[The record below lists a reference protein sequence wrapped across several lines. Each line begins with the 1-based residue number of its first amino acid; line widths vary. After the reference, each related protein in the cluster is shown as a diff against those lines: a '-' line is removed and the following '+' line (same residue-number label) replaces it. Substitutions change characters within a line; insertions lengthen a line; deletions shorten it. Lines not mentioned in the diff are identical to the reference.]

1 MIAADGV
8 MIVFRFF
15 HIVAGALWVG
25 SAFLFAAF
33 IGPSAAKVGPSAG
46 PLLHVAVKERKV
58 TKAITGLAAVN
69 VVAGWLLWFGD
80 MDDYGGLSD
89 WIGSS
94 FGLGLTIG
102 AVLATT
108 AAFIGYF
115 GVGRNVERLVDLGD
129 SIAASGQPPTPDDGA
144 RMAKIGADLE
154 RHSKI
159 DLVLLLLA
167 VTAMATARYW

>member
-1 MIAADGV
+1 MLASDGV

-25 SAFLFAAF
+25 SAFLFALF

-58 TKAITGLAAVN
+58 ATVITGLAAVN
-69 VVAGWLLWFGD
+69 VTAGWLMWFGKAD
-80 MDDYGGLSD
+80 EYGSVGD
-89 WIGSS
+89 WVGSS
-94 FGLGLTIG
+94 FGLGITIG

-108 AAFIGYF
+108 AFFLGYF

-129 SIAASGQPPTPDDGA
+129 SIAASGQPPTPEQGA
-144 RMAKIGADLE
+144 QMAKIGADLE

>member
-1 MIAADGV
+1 MVAIEGPMV
-8 MIVFRFF
+8 VLRFF

-25 SAFLFAAF
+25 SAFMFSLF

-58 TKAITGLAAVN
+58 AKVITSLAGVN
-69 VVAGWLLWFGD
+69 VVAGWLLWFRD
-80 MDDYGGLSD
+80 MDVYGGLGE
-89 WIGSS
+89 WLGSS
-94 FGLGLTIG
+94 FGVALTIG
-102 AVLATT
+102 AVLATS
-108 AAFIGYF
+108 AFVLGYL
-115 GVGRNVERLVDLGD
+115 GVGRGVEALVDLGD
-129 SIAASGQPPTPDDGA
+129 EIAAGGQPPTAEQGA

>member
-1 MIAADGV
+1 MIASDGG
-8 MIVFRFF
+8 MIISRFF
-15 HIVAGALWVG
+15 HIVAGVLWVG
-25 SAFLFAAF
+25 SAFLFAVF
-33 IGPSAAKVGPSAG
+33 VGPSAAKVGPSAG

-58 TKAITGLAAVN
+58 TKVITGLALVN

-108 AAFIGYF
+108 AAFLGYL
-115 GVGRNVERLVDLGD
+115 GVGRNVERLVELGD
-129 SIAASGQPPTPDDGA
+129 SIAASGQPPTTEDGA

-154 RHSKI
+154 RDSKI

>member
-1 MIAADGV
+1 MLASDGV

-25 SAFLFAAF
+25 SAFLFALF

-58 TKAITGLAAVN
+58 ATVITGLAAVN
-69 VVAGWLLWFGD
+69 VTAGWLMWFDKVDQYGSVGD
-80 MDDYGGLSD
+80 
-89 WIGSS
+89 WVGSS
-94 FGLGLTIG
+94 FGLGITIG

-108 AAFIGYF
+108 AFFLGYF

-129 SIAASGQPPTPDDGA
+129 SIAASGQPPTPEQGA
-144 RMAKIGADLE
+144 QMAKIGANLE